1 MPFQREEFIV
11 SRHQEGCSA
20 KFRIHV
26 LVVVLNFRWVEVNP
40 GLLKVKLQFISPFAH
55 DLNRN

>member
-1 MPFQREEFIV
+1 MPLQGEEFIV
-11 SRHQEGCSA
+11 SRHKQGCVE
-20 KFRIHV
+20 KFRTNF
-26 LVVVLNFRWVEVNP
+26 LVVGLIFRWVEVNP